1 MPRDKMNLG
10 PFELERYFARTESQ
24 ARYHLCATGLEPLT
38 VAELCGFEIGAL
50 DHLLELSLGYPD
62 VAGTQA
68 LRQTLAAELY
78 ETLSSQEILIH
89 SGSSEGIFNFMSA
102 VLSPGDHV
110 IVQTPCYP
118 SLYAVAQA
126 HGCRV
131 SRWEMSEGANWT
143 VDLAALP
150 DLICEETRAIVIN
163 TPHNPTGSQMQP
175 ETLRALIQ
183 IVEERGILLFSDEV
197 YRFCEHRAE
206 ERLPA
211 ACDGSVQAVSL
222 GSMSK
227 AFGAPGLRVG
237 WIATRN
243 QAVLERMA
251 ARKDYTTIC
260 TSAPSQFLASL
271 VIRHR
276 EALTASYQKLLQ
288 ANLVHLKNFLDTHAE
303 VLAGC
308 LPQAGATAFL
318 RLKGPLSARVF
329 CQAVLEQEGVLLLP
343 SDTYDAPDTHFRIGF
358 GKADFA
364 EGLARLSHF
373 LTLRYP
379 ALLAEQAVLR

>member
-1 MPRDKMNLG
+1 MTLG

-62 VAGTQA
+62 VAGTQT
-68 LRQTLAAELY
+68 LRETLAKALY
-78 ETLSSQEILIH
+78 ETLSPEDLLIH

-102 VLSPGDHV
+102 VLSPGDHL

-126 HGCRV
+126 HGCRIN
-131 SRWEMSEGANWT
+131 RWEMSEEASWS
-143 VDLAALP
+143 VDLDALEG
-150 DLICEETRAIVIN
+150 LISEETRAIVIN
-163 TPHNPTGSQMQP
+163 TPHNPTGSQMSP
-175 ETLRALIQ
+175 ETLRALLRIA
-183 IVEERGILLFSDEV
+183 EERDILLFSDEV
-197 YRFCEHRAE
+197 YRFCEHHAE

-211 ACDGSVQAVSL
+211 ACDGSAQAVSL

-243 QAVLERMA
+243 QAVLARMA

-276 EALTASYQKLLQ
+276 ETLMVGHQKLLQ
-288 ANLVHLKNFLDTHAE
+288 ANLVHLKNFLDTHAD
-303 VLAGC
+303 VLEGC
-308 LPQAGATAFL
+308 LPRAGATAFL
-318 RLKGPLSARVF
+318 RLKGPLSARDF
-329 CQAVLEQEGVLLLP
+329 CQALLAQEGVLLLP
-343 SDTYDAPDTHFRIGF
+343 SYTYDTPDTHVRIGF
-358 GKADFA
+358 GKKDFA

-373 LTLRYP
+373 LKVGYP
-379 ALLAEQAVLR
+379 ALLASQVVSR